1 MTIPK
6 GGFKA
11 GKQTATQVLQQG
23 TGPAVSATQIAYV
36 DYVAVDATTR
46 KTLFS
51 TFGQRFVPVPMSDT
65 TQLPGLVKAIQGKK
79 VGTTQKVAVPASQGF
94 GAQGSSTLGVGA
106 TDTLV
111 FYLRINAAA
120 NIATPAAGAQ
130 APAPQGLK
138 VVVPSAI
145 NKPATHHRARWGPA
159 QEAAVAERDHRQG
172 PQDRHR
178 RHRQRHLHRDQLA
191 HQEGLRQ
198 QLQAGQAGPPSS

>member
-1 MTIPK
+1 MFSNDPTPFDPEVVSVRRTTLRLLSLSVAPVLLLGACGGDSKPKAQTNLSTIKVDTKNPKKPAVTIPK

-130 APAPQGLK
+130 APAPQGL
-138 VVVPSAI
+138 
-145 NKPATHHRARWGPA
+145 
-159 QEAAVAERDHRQG
+159 
-172 PQDRHR
+172 
-178 RHRQRHLHRDQLA
+178 
-191 HQEGLRQ
+191 
-198 QLQAGQAGPPSS
+198 